1 MSLTPLAVIFYY
13 YSKNN
18 IKYNFIHYLLITFS
32 VFSIFS
38 TIFFETTS
46 QTQLSLTK
54 TINSYGSNAL
64 YVQRN
69 FLTGYVESIFTL
81 EAYFKIFITS
91 YLGLIIFKI
100 LISFVTLEKLVP
112 VLEKYGLP
120 VENEKFQLL
129 SENTEMLSSIY
140 FLIVTI
146 TVFVSSYFF
155 LKIINNRS

>member
-1 MSLTPLAVIFYY
+1 MVQDLLLVEVFDVTNSTGGNFYY

-81 EAYFKIFITS
+81 R
-91 YLGLIIFKI
+91 GLLQNFYN
-100 LISFVTLEKLVP
+100 KL
-112 VLEKYGLP
+112 
-120 VENEKFQLL
+120 FR
-129 SENTEMLSSIY
+129 
-140 FLIVTI
+140 F
-146 TVFVSSYFF
+146 
-155 LKIINNRS
+155 NNF